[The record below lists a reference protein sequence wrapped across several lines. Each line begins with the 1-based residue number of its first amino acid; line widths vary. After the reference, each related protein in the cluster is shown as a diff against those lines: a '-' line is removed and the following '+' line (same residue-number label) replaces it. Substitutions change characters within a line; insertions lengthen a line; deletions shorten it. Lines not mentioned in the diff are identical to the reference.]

1 MQKPK
6 KSKGFFRKPKKQELF
21 AKILENKGL
30 LQKSKNREPFAKTQK
45 NKGFFRKPKKA
56 DNDNDNVNDNEDVY
70 DNENDNVDEDD
81 TDTVNENDAAKA
93 AGKSHKGVKNKK
105 ARRKYKACRGGSL
118 CFQKYSYMGFLFY
131 GCFLRPEIRFVYL
144 NLFAISNKKLGFTQK
159 NPFLLSLKLLK
170 IFMRMLQ
177 KRVFDP

>member
-1 MQKPK
+1 MP
-6 KSKGFFRKPKKQELF
+6 
-21 AKILENKGL
+21 
-30 LQKSKNREPFAKTQK
+30 KSKNREPFAKTQK
-45 NKGFFRKPKKA
+45 SKGFFRKPKKA
-56 DNDNDNVNDNEDVY
+56 DNDNDNDNVNDNEDVY

-93 AGKSHKGVKNKK
+93 AGKNHKGAKNKK
-105 ARRKYKACRGGSL
+105 AGWKYKACRGGSL

-131 GCFLRPEIRFVYL
+131 GCFLMPGIRFVYL
-144 NLFAISNKKLGFTQK
+144 NLFAISNKKLGFTRE

>member
-1 MQKPK
+1 MQK
-6 KSKGFFRKPKKQELF
+6 
-21 AKILENKGL
+21 NKGL
-30 LQKSKNREPFAKTQK
+30 LQKSKKREPFAKTQK
-45 NKGFFRKPKKA
+45 SKGFFRKPKKA
-56 DNDNDNVNDNEDVY
+56 DNDNDNDNVNDNVNDNEDVY

-93 AGKSHKGVKNKK
+93 AGKNHKGAKNKK
-105 ARRKYKACRGGSL
+105 AGWKYKACRGGSL

-131 GCFLRPEIRFVYL
+131 GCFLMPGIRFVYL
-144 NLFAISNKKLGFTQK
+144 NLFAISNKKLGFARE

>member
-1 MQKPK
+1 MR
-6 KSKGFFRKPKKQELF
+6 FFRKQKNRKLF
-21 AKILENKGL
+21 AKP
-30 LQKSKNREPFAKTQK
+30 QKTKELFSKTKNRKLFAKTQK

-105 ARRKYKACRGGSL
+105 AGWEYKARRGGSL

>member
-1 MQKPK
+1 MP
-6 KSKGFFRKPKKQELF
+6 
-21 AKILENKGL
+21 
-30 LQKSKNREPFAKTQK
+30 KSKNREPFAKTQK

-56 DNDNDNVNDNEDVY
+56 DNDNDNVNDNDNDNVNDNEDVY

-105 ARRKYKACRGGSL
+105 ARWKYKACRGGSL